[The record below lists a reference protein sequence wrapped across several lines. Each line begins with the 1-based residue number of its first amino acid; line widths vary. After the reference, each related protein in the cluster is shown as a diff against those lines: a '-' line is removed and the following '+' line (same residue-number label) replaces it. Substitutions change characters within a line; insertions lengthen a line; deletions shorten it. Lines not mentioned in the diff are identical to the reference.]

1 VGRDARSVA
10 AGKGDGGVVKT
21 EGTQMTKSWYVIH
34 TYAGFEGR
42 VKSSIVERANQMGL
56 ADRLGQVL
64 VPTEDVVEIKDGKRR
79 TSKRKFFPGYVL
91 VELESPLTEE
101 TLQLIKETP
110 KVTGFVGGG
119 AQPIPLTPEEAESLL
134 KQVDAGTAAPREQ
147 IRFIK
152 GDNVRIIDGPF
163 MGFNG
168 LVEEVDTDHNRVKVL
183 VSIFGR
189 STPVELGFL
198 QVERI

>member
-1 VGRDARSVA
+1 MEKR
-10 AGKGDGGVVKT
+10 
-21 EGTQMTKSWYVIH
+21 WYVIH

-42 VKSSIVERANQMGL
+42 VKSSILERANQMGL
-56 ADRLGQVL
+56 SERVGQVL

-79 TSKRKFFPGYVL
+79 TSRRKFFPGYVL
-91 VELESPLTEE
+91 VELEAPPSDEA
-101 TLQLIKETP
+101 LQMIKETP

-119 AQPIPLTPEEAESLL
+119 ARPVPLSDEEAESMLN
-134 KQVDAGTAAPREQ
+134 QVVSGAATPREQ
-147 IRFIK
+147 IQFAK

-163 MGFNG
+163 LGFNG
-168 LVEEVDTDHNRVKVL
+168 LVDEVDVEHGRVKTL

-189 STPVELGFL
+189 STPVELGFS

>member
-1 VGRDARSVA
+1 M
-10 AGKGDGGVVKT
+10 
-21 EGTQMTKSWYVIH
+21 EKSWYVIH

-42 VKSSIVERANQMGL
+42 VKTSILERANQMGMTE
-56 ADRLGQVL
+56 RLGQVL
-64 VPTEDVVEIKDGKRR
+64 VPTEDVIEIKGGKRR
-79 TSKRKFFPGYVL
+79 TSKKKFLPGYVL
-91 VELESPLTEE
+91 VELETPLTDE
-101 TLQLIKETP
+101 TVQMIKDTP

-119 AQPIPLTPEEAESLL
+119 ARPVALSQEEADLLL
-134 KQVDAGTAAPREQ
+134 KQVDSGTGGPREQ
-147 IRFIK
+147 IRFVK

-163 MGFNG
+163 LGFNG
-168 LVEEVDTDHNRVKVL
+168 LVDDVDTVHNRVKLL

>member
-1 VGRDARSVA
+1 MG
-10 AGKGDGGVVKT
+10 
-21 EGTQMTKSWYVIH
+21 KSWYVLH

-42 VKSSIVERANQMGL
+42 VKTSLLERATQMGL
-56 ADRLGQVL
+56 GELFGQVL
-64 VPTEDVVEIKDGKRR
+64 VPTEDVIEIKDGKRR
-79 TSKRKFFPGYVL
+79 TSRRKFFPGYVL
-91 VELESPLTEE
+91 LELETPVSDEA
-101 TLQLIKETP
+101 LQMIKDTP

-119 AQPIPLTPEEAESLL
+119 AQPTALTPEEVESLL
-134 KQVDAGTAAPREQ
+134 KQVDSGAAGPREQ
-147 IRFIK
+147 VRFIK

-163 MGFNG
+163 LGFNG
-168 LVEEVDTDHNRVKVL
+168 LVDEVDADHNRVKVF

>member
-1 VGRDARSVA
+1 MAETMA
-10 AGKGDGGVVKT
+10 K
-21 EGTQMTKSWYVIH
+21 QWYVLH

-42 VKSSIVERANQMGL
+42 VKASLVERANQMGL
-56 ADRLGQVL
+56 QDRLGQVL
-64 VPTEDVVEIKDGKRR
+64 VPTEEVIEIKDGKRR
-79 TSKRKFFPGYVL
+79 ASKRKFFPGYVL
-91 VELESPLTEE
+91 VELESPLTDE
-101 TLQLIKETP
+101 TVQMIKETP

-119 AQPIPLTPEEAESLL
+119 TRPVPLTGEEAESLL
-134 KQVDAGTAAPREQ
+134 KQVDTGTAAPREQ
-147 IRFIK
+147 VRFIK

-168 LVEEVDTDHNRVKVL
+168 LVDEVDDVHNRVKVL

-189 STPVELGFL
+189 STPVELGFM

>member
-1 VGRDARSVA
+1 
-10 AGKGDGGVVKT
+10 
-21 EGTQMTKSWYVIH
+21 MNKSWYVVH

-42 VKSSIVERANQMGL
+42 VKTSIVERASQMGL
-56 ADRLGQVL
+56 EEKLGQVL
-64 VPTEDVVEIKDGKRR
+64 VPMEDVIEIKNGKRR

-91 VELESPLTEE
+91 VELDTPLTDD
-101 TLQLIKETP
+101 LVQLIKETP

-119 AQPIPLTPEEAESLL
+119 PKPIPLTPDEAESLL
-134 KQVDAGTAAPREQ
+134 KQVDAGTAVPREQ
-147 IRFIK
+147 IRFVK

-163 MGFNG
+163 LGFNG
-168 LVEEVDTDHNRVKVL
+168 LVDEVDGDHNRVKVL